1 MVEEKKTTF
10 MWIGVDLQ
18 CHRCR
23 KKIKK
28 VLCKF
33 PQIRDQVYNEK
44 QNYVVIKVVCCCP
57 EKVKQKIICKGGDT
71 IKSIE
76 IREFG
81 KETKPPEKERPPE
94 EEKKKKKK
102 KKKEEE
108 EEEKHVT
115 FEFDVPKKPPE
126 EENKEK
132 KKKKHVTFEFDVPK
146 KPPEEENKEK
156 KKKKH
161 VTFEFDV
168 LKKPPEEEEEKDPET
183 VSELPLGPVCVPT
196 RPRGF
201 GTCCTE
207 CYEGRGGGP
216 CLYGHGTRPWPPLT
230 PRPRAVPVP
239 LPVPVP
245 VPAYPVGFRTCCTE
259 CYEGRDGGPCH
270 YGHGRP
276 PPCYDGYYYGRP
288 IYDSYGGGHRS
299 CYTYVSRCEE
309 TSPECTIT

>member
-10 MWIGVDLQ
+10 MRIEVDLQ

-28 VLCKF
+28 VLCKI
-33 PQIRDQVYNEK
+33 PQIQDQAYFEK
-44 QNYVVIKVVCCCP
+44 ENYVVIKVVCCSP

-76 IREFG
+76 IIEIERNTNPPG
-81 KETKPPEKERPPE
+81 KGKKPKRVRFDDELERPLEKEKPPQEQKPPEKQKPPE
-94 EEKKKKKK
+94 M
-102 KKKEEE
+102 
-108 EEEKHVT
+108 V
-115 FEFDVPKKPPE
+115 KKPPQ
-126 EENKEK
+126 K
-132 KKKKHVTFEFDVPK
+132 
-146 KPPEEENKEK
+146 
-156 KKKKH
+156 
-161 VTFEFDV
+161 
-168 LKKPPEEEEEKDPET
+168 KDPEP
-183 VSELPLGPVCVPT
+183 VSRLPLVPVGVPV
-196 RPRGF
+196 PPGGF

-230 PRPRAVPVP
+230 PKPRAEPVP
-239 LPVPVP
+239 LLVPIP
-245 VPAYPVGFRTCCTE
+245 VPAYPVRFGTCCTE

-288 IYDSYGGGHRS
+288 IYDSYGGGYRS

-309 TSPECTIT
+309 TSSGCTIM

>member
-1 MVEEKKTTF
+1 MLEEKKTTF
-10 MWIGVDLQ
+10 MWIKVDLQ

-44 QNYVVIKVVCCCP
+44 ENYVVIKVVCCCP

-76 IREFG
+76 IREIE
-81 KETKPPEKERPPE
+81 KKTKPPEE
-94 EEKKKKKK
+94 EETKKKK
-102 KKKEEE
+102 
-108 EEEKHVT
+108 EKHVT
-115 FEFDVPKKPPE
+115 FNIPEKLLE
-126 EENKEK
+126 EEETKK
-132 KKKKHVTFEFDVPK
+132 KKKKHVTFNI
-146 KPPEEENKEK
+146 PEKLPEEK
-156 KKKKH
+156 KKKKNKKEEENY
-161 VTFEFDV
+161 VTFDFPE
-168 LKKPPEEEEEKDPET
+168 KRPEEEKKEP
-183 VSELPLGPVCVPT
+183 PLGPVCVPV
-196 RPRGF
+196 RP
-201 GTCCTE
+201 TCCTE

-216 CLYGHGTRPWPPLT
+216 CLYGHGTRLWPPLT
-230 PRPRAVPVP
+230 PRPHAKPVP

-245 VPAYPVGFRTCCTE
+245 AMPAYSVGFGTCCTE
-259 CYEGRDGGPCH
+259 CYAGRGGGPCH

-288 IYDSYGGGHRS
+288 IYDSYGGGYRS

-309 TSPECTIT
+309 TSSGCTIM